1 MIPMKVKGIT
11 SPMSTAAI
19 SQPTNLAHQPHT
31 DAAYKAHQ
39 RQWRLHP
46 GRAFVARRPLSDGR
60 ACVEREARR
69 LFGDVDVESRACE
82 ECSGQYG
89 NQAEDVDHRIL
100 NGARRRCTPAVGAND
115 RTKQLENEIGKSV
128 DDAGLLVESR
138 RRVDHAEHPRPGGYP
153 IEVTESALQ
162 ASKDGKRS
170 HPSGEVALLNGELTT
185 QLAQRL
191 SKRSVRVLRSMA

>member
-1 MIPMKVKGIT
+1 MLSSSSGAEHRSFIRYEFDF
-11 SPMSTAAI
+11 AF
-19 SQPTNLAHQPHT
+19 NL
-31 DAAYKAHQ
+31 DGNIE
-39 RQWRLHP
+39 RQL
-46 GRAFVARRPLSDGR
+46 GKS
-60 ACVEREARR
+60 
-69 LFGDVDVESRACE
+69 
-82 ECSGQYG
+82 
-89 NQAEDVDHRIL
+89 N
-100 NGARRRCTPAVGAND
+100 CTPAVGAND

-170 HPSGEVALLNGELTT
+170 HSSGDVALLDGELTT